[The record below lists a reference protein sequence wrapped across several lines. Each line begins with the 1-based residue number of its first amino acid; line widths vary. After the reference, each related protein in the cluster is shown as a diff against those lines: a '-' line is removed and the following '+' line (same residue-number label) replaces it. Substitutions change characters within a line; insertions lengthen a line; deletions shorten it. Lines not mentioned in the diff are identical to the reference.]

1 MACTRS
7 RADHAGPPI
16 RISKGRP
23 HYHQVAVEADA
34 PNPRRRARG
43 YIAIGC
49 VALAAALVMQ
59 ASGWAQVSNFALVRA
74 LSHGTAK
81 IDPYHWE
88 TKDESWYK
96 GHYYSVKSP
105 ILPALS
111 LPVYEV
117 LKSAGGES
125 AAYETAKSARE
136 NGSWRWRP
144 TSTPEGLYGANRI
157 RTYHVRGRVE
167 AETPLIWALGLFAC
181 VLPAF
186 LLMLLVRRMGERL
199 EPGYGTAAAVTLG
212 LCTMV
217 LPFSTLYFS
226 HVLAALL
233 GFAAFAVL
241 WRERDGGG
249 GLPLVALG
257 GLLAGLA
264 FAAEY
269 PLALGGAVLGLYAL
283 GRRGTRVRRGL
294 AYAGGAVLGA
304 LPLFAYNLWAFGS
317 LTHLSYANA
326 VKDQGITGHDVL
338 GSNESGF
345 FGIGLPSPKVA
356 LDLLFSSKGLFTL
369 APVLVMGVVGIVLLR
384 RRGRRAEA
392 ATIGGVALIYLVYNS
407 GYWLP
412 YGGGTP
418 GPRFL
423 MPLVP
428 FLALPLVLA
437 YKRFPVTTLALAVP
451 SALFMLTAT
460 LTFPLIGNDNV
471 GFWAKL
477 IDAANFEP
485 TVATPL
491 GAGHNWQGIAPV
503 LVLALLG
510 AAFAAAATGRLP
522 RVAGDVRRAL
532 VAVLAWGVAAA
543 SVPWALD
550 ASQSALGGDGGA
562 AALIA
567 VFCGAGVAAVG
578 AVAAVR
584 RVRPEAGAVR
594 SVVASAR
601 GAAG

>member
-1 MACTRS
+1 M
-7 RADHAGPPI
+7 
-16 RISKGRP
+16 
-23 HYHQVAVEADA
+23 AVEADA

-43 YIAIGC
+43 LIAIGC

-74 LSHGTAK
+74 LSHGTAQ

-88 TKDESWYK
+88 TKDESWYQ

-111 LPVYEV
+111 LPVYEA
-117 LKSAGGES
+117 LKASGAEGL
-125 AAYETAKSARE
+125 AYDTAKSARE
-136 NGSWRWRP
+136 HGSWRWRP
-144 TSTPEGLYGANRI
+144 TATPAGLYGANRL
-157 RTYHVRGRVE
+157 RTYHVRGQIE
-167 AETPLIWALGLFAC
+167 AQTPLIWALGLFVS
-181 VLPAF
+181 VLPAL

-241 WRERDGGG
+241 WRERDRAGADGPG
-249 GLPLVALG
+249 SLPLVALA

-264 FAAEY
+264 FASEY
-269 PLALGGAVLGLYAL
+269 PLALGGVVLGLYAIS
-283 GRRGTRVRRGL
+283 RGPRVRRGL

-304 LPLFAYNLWAFGS
+304 APLFAYNLWAFGS
-317 LTHLSYANA
+317 ITHLSYANA
-326 VKDQGITGHDVL
+326 VKEQGITGHDVL

-345 FGIGLPSPKVA
+345 FGVNVPSPRVA
-356 LDLLFSSKGLFTL
+356 LELLFSSKGLFTL
-369 APVLVMGVVGIVLLR
+369 APVLAMGVLGVVLLW

-392 ATIGGVALIYLVYNS
+392 LTIGGVALIYLVYNS

-423 MPLVP
+423 MPLIP

-451 SALFMLTAT
+451 SALFMLAAT
-460 LTFPLIGNDNV
+460 LTFPLIGNDDV

-477 IDAANFEP
+477 IVAANFEP

-491 GAGHNWQGIAPV
+491 GAGHGWAGIAPV
-503 LVLALLG
+503 LALAVLG
-510 AAFAAAATGRLP
+510 AGLAAGVTRPLP
-522 RVAGDVRRAL
+522 RVAGDARRAL
-532 VAVLAWGVAAA
+532 VAVLAWGAAA
-543 SVPWALD
+543 CCVPWLLG
-550 ASQSALGGDGGA
+550 ASQSVLGGSLRAGV
-562 AALIA
+562 LIA
-567 VFCGAGVAAVG
+567 VSAGAGLAAVG
-578 AVAAVR
+578 AVAFAR
-584 RVRPEAGAVR
+584 RRGLTLGHVKHHHVSPALAGD
-594 SVVASAR
+594 SEP
-601 GAAG
+601 

>member
-1 MACTRS
+1 
-7 RADHAGPPI
+7 
-16 RISKGRP
+16 
-23 HYHQVAVEADA
+23 
-34 PNPRRRARG
+34 
-43 YIAIGC
+43 
-49 VALAAALVMQ
+49 MQ

-74 LSHGTAK
+74 LSNGTAK

-88 TKDESWYK
+88 TKDESWYR

-105 ILPALS
+105 VLPALT
-111 LPVYEV
+111 LPVYEL
-117 LKSAGGES
+117 LKANGG
-125 AAYETAKSARE
+125 ARWAYDTALNARMHR
-136 NGSWRWRP
+136 SWRWRP
-144 TSTPEGLYGANRI
+144 SALPADLYGSNRI
-157 RTYHVRGRVE
+157 RTYHVRGRIE
-167 AETPLIWALGLFAC
+167 AATPIIWVLGLFGC
-181 VLPAF
+181 VLPA
-186 LLMLLVRRMGERL
+186 LGLMLLVRRAGDRL
-199 EPGYGTAAAVTLG
+199 EPGYGVAAAVTLG

-241 WRERDGGG
+241 WRERDGEGSR
-249 GLPLVALG
+249 LLLVALA

-264 FAAEY
+264 FASEY
-269 PLALGGAVLGLYAL
+269 PLALGGAVLGVYAL
-283 GRRGTRVRRGL
+283 GARGARLRRGL
-294 AYAGGAVLGA
+294 TYAAGAVVGA

-317 LTHLSYANA
+317 VTHLSYANA

-345 FGIGLPSPKVA
+345 FGVNVPSPRVA
-356 LDLLFSSKGLFTL
+356 LELLFSSKGLLTL
-369 APVLVMGVVGIVLLR
+369 APVLAMGVVGAVLIW

-392 ATIGGVALIYLVYNS
+392 ATIGGLALVYLVYNS

-428 FLALPLVLA
+428 FLALPLALA
-437 YKRFPVTTLALAVP
+437 YKRFPVTTFALAVP

-460 LTFPLIGNDNV
+460 LTFPLIGNDEV

-477 IDAANFEP
+477 LGAANFEP

-491 GAGHNWQGIAPV
+491 GAGHGWGGIAPV
-503 LVLALLG
+503 LALAVLGVALAV
-510 AAFAAAATGRLP
+510 AASRPLP
-522 RVAGDVRRAL
+522 RVAGDLRLAAL
-532 VAVLAWGVAAA
+532 AVVGWAVAAVC
-543 SVPWALD
+543 VPWILGAD
-550 ASQSALGGDGGA
+550 QSVLSGDGGA

-567 VFCGAGVAAVG
+567 VFAGAGLACVG
-578 AVAAVR
+578 AVALAR
-584 RVRPEAGAVR
+584 RRRAAAGSPSA
-594 SVVASAR
+594 VVASAR